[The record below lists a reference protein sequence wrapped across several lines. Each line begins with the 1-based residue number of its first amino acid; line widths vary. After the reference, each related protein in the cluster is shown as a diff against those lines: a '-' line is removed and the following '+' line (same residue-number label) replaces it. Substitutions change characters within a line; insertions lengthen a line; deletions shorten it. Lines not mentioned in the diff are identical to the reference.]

1 MMRIEQCVAGDPAM
15 RAGEARHPI
24 PSNVQ
29 GDGHAEEE
37 TIDPK
42 AVTHDSQQLERAIQ
56 AVNDFVTPMA
66 TSIEFRMDRDTG
78 RTIIKVVDTK
88 TNEVLRQI
96 PNEEMLAIAKSL
108 NKLQGLILRQK
119 V

>member
-1 MMRIEQCVAGDPAM
+1 MRIEQLAAANSEV
-15 RAGEARHPI
+15 RVGEARQPI
-24 PSNVQ
+24 PSNAPA
-29 GDGHAEEE
+29 DGRVEQK
-37 TIDPK
+37 TTDPK
-42 AVTHDSQQLERAIQ
+42 AASLDPRQLAQAIQ

-66 TSIEFRMDRDTG
+66 TSIEFRIDQDTG
-78 RTIIKVVDTK
+78 KTIVKVVDTK